1 MRDWIAAMASFA
13 MLLLVP
19 AAFAGPGALSRF
31 DHQSTGFPL
40 QGAHARASCGSCHS
54 GGRFLGV
61 PRECD
66 QCHRDGGW
74 VQGTSQPVYHI
85 AAQGRCSDCHR
96 ENAWSPV
103 LWVDHDLVLGTCS
116 SCHNNARI
124 AGQPPDHIVTPL
136 ECDSCHN
143 VRSWSNR

>member
-1 MRDWIAAMASFA
+1 MMRIFAVGLMVLVAGMAADGWSA
-13 MLLLVP
+13 
-19 AAFAGPGALSRF
+19 PGVLSGF

-40 QGAHARASCGSCHS
+40 LGAHARASCGSCH
-54 GGRFLGV
+54 GDGRFLGV

-74 VQGTSQPVYHI
+74 VQGTAQPTHHI
-85 AAQGRCSDCHR
+85 AALGRCNDCHR
-96 ENAWSPV
+96 ESAWSPV

-116 SCHNNARI
+116 SCHNNARVS
-124 AGQPPDHIVTPL
+124 GQPAGHIVTPL

-143 VRSWSNR
+143 VRRWSRR